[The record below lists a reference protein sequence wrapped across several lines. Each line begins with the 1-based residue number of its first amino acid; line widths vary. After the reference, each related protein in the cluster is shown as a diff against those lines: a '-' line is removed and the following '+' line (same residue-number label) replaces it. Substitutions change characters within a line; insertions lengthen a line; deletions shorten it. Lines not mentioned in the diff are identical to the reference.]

1 MYTREMD
8 KKNQKIFLVLKIT
21 GLESGTTNSHN
32 PEDDTWH
39 WQSIYYETP
48 LRFNIKS

>member
-1 MYTREMD
+1 MYTREMEQ
-8 KKNQKIFLVLKIT
+8 KNQKIFLVLKIT

-32 PEDDTWH
+32 PEEDTWH